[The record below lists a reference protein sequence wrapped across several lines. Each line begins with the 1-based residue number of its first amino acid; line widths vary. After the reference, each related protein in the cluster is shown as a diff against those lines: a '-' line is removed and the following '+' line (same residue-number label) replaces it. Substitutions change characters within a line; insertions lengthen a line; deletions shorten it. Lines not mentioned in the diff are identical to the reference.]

1 MSTRLTTTQVIEQG
15 RYLEPGF
22 EASSLTVSQLIG
34 VLLHHQVKFPTPY
47 SKPKLVEI
55 FNEEIKSKLSPL
67 KRQRLKQESSIASDI
82 GITDGVTGQPLTS
95 GSESKSTAP
104 ARRSS
109 RRLSRAPTQEV
120 ESSPPRPDPPKRRR
134 SSAQPNLGGP
144 SRKSTVPKA
153 PTLVEES
160 EPEEELPVRKV
171 GRSKKASETAGASSR
186 RVSQTEDSGWEDN
199 NVFQSGAESSSP
211 MRPSPVRP
219 RTRRPL
225 RQSRKSSSAP
235 PQMVPLSPP
244 PPAAGPSGLQRS
256 PPQSRFEPQLPSI
269 ISVGSRLSVPRFL
282 TPSPPHGEAESESKD
297 ELIEDAIP
305 DDHESIS
312 EAVVAMADDADLE
325 VNEETN
331 AGENVPASA
340 VLPLRGQDVVERLL
354 VQAQRPAPRAPLSPG
369 IRLLLLTFFVG
380 YLAVI
385 WNFKL
390 QSVSFGYCD
399 PGSDTNPLLEE
410 ARVNRTAIELCNR
423 ENRSL
428 LHEDV
433 EGDLTPC
440 PLPFILPTFYPNS
453 CTPCPW
459 HATCTRDSVTCN
471 TGFMLRSH
479 PLAFYLSPVPS
490 RTDINL
496 SLTSPPND
504 LIWRLVHEL
513 VDGLPG
519 VPTIALSPSC
529 VEDPRR
535 QRNIGTLGK
544 YIDNVLAEK
553 RGEIL
558 CADNAT
564 DVADVD
570 GGNAK
575 KWGMPLDSLRD
586 LMLSLTPAHLIKNF
600 DDLFTEAIQQLV
612 EWGDVIISEDSSGDR
627 YIAHITPKLSWVCTV
642 RVKSR
647 ETWIAW
653 RLTLYGLLT
662 SGIIVLWFKRRR
674 AMVEEEAKRVAEL
687 VDYALAKLKYTEL
700 GHHTDPITM
709 PFPYVP
715 SVRLRDEVMRLEPEW
730 KKSML
735 WDQVEKVVES
745 NANVRANIQEVYG
758 GDEMRVWRWVGSQ
771 PFTDGQTPIRFDVGG
786 QPADDGTGV
795 R

>member
-15 RYLEPGF
+15 RYLDPDF
-22 EASSLTVSQLIG
+22 EASSLTVSQLMG
-34 VLLHHQVKFPTPY
+34 VLLHHHVKFPTPY
-47 SKPKLVEI
+47 SKPKLVQI

-67 KRQRLKQESSIASDI
+67 KRQRLKQESSIASDY

-95 GSESKSTAP
+95 GSESKSIAP

-134 SSAQPNLGGP
+134 SSAQPNLDGP
-144 SRKSTVPKA
+144 SRKSTVNKA

-160 EPEEELPVRKV
+160 EPEEELPARKV

-186 RVSQTEDSGWEDN
+186 RVSHTEDSGWEDN

-211 MRPSPVRP
+211 MRPSPVHP

-235 PQMVPLSPP
+235 PQMVPLSPL

-269 ISVGSRLSVPRFL
+269 ISVGSRLSVPRFC
-282 TPSPPHGEAESESKD
+282 TPSPPHEEAESKTKD
-297 ELIEDAIP
+297 ELIEEANS
-305 DDHESIS
+305 DDHDGIG
-312 EAVVAMADDADLE
+312 EAVVAIDDGADLE

-331 AGENVPASA
+331 PDEDIPVSA

-354 VQAQRPAPRAPLSPG
+354 AQAQRPPPRASLSPG
-369 IRLLLLTFFVG
+369 VRLLLLTFFMGLV
-380 YLAVI
+380 AVI

-440 PLPFILPTFYPNS
+440 PLPFVLPTFYPDS

-471 TGFMLRSH
+471 TGYMLRSH
-479 PLAFYLSPVPS
+479 PLAFYLSPVSS

-504 LIWRLVHEL
+504 LIWRLIHEL

-519 VPTIALSPSC
+519 FPTIVLPPSC

-612 EWGDVIISEDSSGDR
+612 EWGGVIISEDSSGDR

-653 RLTLYGLLT
+653 RLTLYGLLI
-662 SGIIVLWFKRRR
+662 SGVFVLLAKRRR

-700 GHHTDPITM
+700 GHHTDPITV

-715 SVRLRDEVMRLEPEW
+715 SVRLRDEVMCLEPEW
-730 KKSML
+730 RKSI
-735 WDQVEKVVES
+735 

-758 GDEMRVWRWVGSQ
+758 GDEMRVWRW
-771 PFTDGQTPIRFDVGG
+771 TPIRFDVGG
-786 QPADDGTGV
+786 QPADDDTGV

>member
-15 RYLEPGF
+15 RYLDPDF
-22 EASSLTVSQLIG
+22 EASSLTVSQLMG
-34 VLLHHQVKFPTPY
+34 VLLHHRVNFPTPY
-47 SKPKLVEI
+47 SKPKLVQI

-67 KRQRLKQESSIASDI
+67 KRQRLKQQNSIASDD
-82 GITDGVTGQPLTS
+82 GITDGVTGQPLA
-95 GSESKSTAP
+95 GSSETKTTAP

-144 SRKSTVPKA
+144 SRKSTVKKA

-160 EPEEELPVRKV
+160 EPDEELPVRKV

-186 RVSQTEDSGWEDN
+186 RVSHTEDSGWEDN

-244 PPAAGPSGLQRS
+244 TPAVGPASLHRS

-269 ISVGSRLSVPRFL
+269 ISAGSRLSVPRFS
-282 TPSPPHGEAESESKD
+282 TPSPPHGEPESETKD
-297 ELIEDAIP
+297 EPIEEAIP
-305 DDHESIS
+305 DDDEGIT
-312 EAVVAMADDADLE
+312 EAASAVDRPANREA
-325 VNEETN
+325 NEETN
-331 AGENVPASA
+331 AVEDVPASA
-340 VLPLRGQDVVERLL
+340 ILPLRGQDVVERLL
-354 VQAQRPAPRAPLSPG
+354 AQAQRPPPRAPLSPA
-369 IRLLLLTFFVG
+369 IRLFLLTFFVG
-380 YLAVI
+380 LVAVI
-385 WNFKL
+385 WNYKL

-410 ARVNRTAIELCNR
+410 ARVNRRAIELCNR

-440 PLPFILPTFYPNS
+440 PLPFILPTFYPDS
-453 CTPCPW
+453 CTPCPD

-471 TGFMLRSH
+471 TGYMLRSH
-479 PLAFYLSPVPS
+479 PLAFYLSPVSS
-490 RTDINL
+490 RNDINL
-496 SLTSPPND
+496 LLSSPPND
-504 LIWRLVHEL
+504 LVWRLVHEL

-519 VPTIALSPSC
+519 LPSVFLPPSC

-544 YIDNVLAEK
+544 YIDNVLSEK

-558 CADNAT
+558 CAGNAT

-570 GGNAK
+570 GGDAK

-612 EWGDVIISEDSSGDR
+612 EWGGVIISEDSSGDR
-627 YIAHITPKLSWVCTV
+627 YIAHNTPKLTWVCTV

-653 RLTLYGLLT
+653 RLTLFGLLAFGVFT
-662 SGIIVLWFKRRR
+662 LLAQRRR
-674 AMVEEEAKRVAEL
+674 VKVEEDAKRVADL
-687 VDYALAKLKYTEL
+687 VDYVLAKLKYTEL
-700 GHHTDPITM
+700 GHHTDPITV

-715 SVRLRDEVMRLEPEW
+715 SVRLRDEVMHLEPEW
-730 KKSML
+730 RKRVL
-735 WDQVEKVVES
+735 WDRVEKVVES

-758 GDEMRVWRWVGSQ
+758 GDEMRVWRWVGSH
-771 PFTDGQTPIRFDVGG
+771 PFTGIQTPIRFDVGG
-786 QPADDGTGV
+786 QTTDDGTGS